1 MKTISSKSLKRRD
14 RIARE
19 QAGMTRKGRIF
30 PVAEAGVRLPDIGVY
45 GPSYNISRQEGS
57 Q

>member
-1 MKTISSKSLKRRD
+1 MKPFSSKSLKRRD

-19 QAGMTRKGRIF
+19 QPGMIRKGRIF
-30 PVAEAGVRLPDIGVY
+30 PVAEAGVRLPDIGAY